1 MTYIERKHK
10 WWEYHK
16 SNPKVYQYFQDF
28 THEAINRGAKHCSP
42 WLIINRIRYEMFFS
56 TTDKDFKISN
66 DYIAFYS
73 RLFMKWN
80 PKHQGFFKTKPMKGE
95 RYASI
100 K

>member
-1 MTYIERKHK
+1 MTYEEKKQK
-10 WWEYHK
+10 WWNFHK
-16 SNPKVYQYFQDF
+16 ATPSVYEYFQRF
-28 THEAINRGAKHCSP
+28 THEAISRGAKHCSP
-42 WLIINRIRYEMFFS
+42 WLIFGRIRWETHLS
-56 TTDKDFKISN
+56 TTDKDFKVSN